1 MNNKTQFYIIGAV
14 LALAI
19 IGLYVLYFTNGAN
32 SKVSSNSISFD
43 KNDSTIVLPIAYVQ
57 LDSLLNNYNF
67 SKDINEQLIRKEES
81 ARATLNQKERQ
92 FNAAAQTFQKNA
104 QNNAFLSQERMQQEQ
119 QRLAQM
125 EQEYQKAAS
134 DLSQD
139 YALEQQRLNIQL
151 NDTIKFYLKEY
162 NKEKNYHMIF
172 TNVVSDILYADKK
185 YDITNSVIEFLN
197 KKYGPLKSAFDEKKK

>member
-32 SKVSSNSISFD
+32 SKVSNNSISFD
-43 KNDSTIVLPIAYVQ
+43 KNDSTVVLPIAYVQ

>member
-14 LALAI
+14 LAIAI
-19 IGLYVLYFTNGAN
+19 IGLYVLYFTNGTN
-32 SKVSSNSISFD
+32 SKESSNSISFD
-43 KNDSTIVLPIAYVQ
+43 KNDSTVVLPIAYVQ

-104 QNNAFLSQERMQQEQ
+104 QNNAFLTQERMQQEQ

-125 EQEYQKAAS
+125 EQDYQKAAA

-162 NKEKNYHMIF
+162 NKDKNYHMIF

-185 YDITNSVIEFLN
+185 YDITNSVIEYLN
-197 KKYGPLKSAFDEKKK
+197 KQYGPLKSAFDEKKK

>member
-14 LALAI
+14 LAIAI
-19 IGLYVLYFTNGAN
+19 IGLYVLYFTNGTN
-32 SKVSSNSISFD
+32 SNESSNSISFD
-43 KNDSTIVLPIAYVQ
+43 KNDSTVVLPIAYVQ

-104 QNNAFLSQERMQQEQ
+104 QNNAFLTQERMQQEQ

-125 EQEYQKAAS
+125 EQDYQKAAA

-162 NKEKNYHMIF
+162 NKDKNYHMIF

-185 YDITNSVIEFLN
+185 YDITNSVIEYLN
-197 KKYGPLKSAFDEKKK
+197 KQYGPLKSAFDEKKK